1 MVNQAN
7 LMRFGVSIPEDL
19 LKRFDSVVESRG
31 YVGRSEAVRDAMRGF
46 ISQYEWE
53 TEQEGTTAAINIV
66 YEHKPR
72 LMADLMRAQHDAE
85 AHVVTT
91 VHIHLTDFHCLEVLA
106 VRGTRKGI
114 EKLASRLGGLSGIEY
129 VRLFTFSLPD
139 ENLHYD
145 SH

>member
-1 MVNQAN
+1 MADQVE
-7 LMRFGVSIPEDL
+7 LKRFGVSIPEDL
-19 LKRFDSVVESRG
+19 LERFDKVVESRG
-31 YVGRSEAVRDAMRGF
+31 YVGRSEAIRDAMRGF

-53 TEQEGTTAAINIV
+53 SQQEGTTAALNIV
-66 YEHKPR
+66 YQHKPR
-72 LMADLMRAQHDAE
+72 LMADLVRVQHDAD

-91 VHIHLTDFHCLEVLA
+91 VHIHLTDSHCLEVLA
-106 VRGTRKGI
+106 VRGTKDGI

-139 ENLHYD
+139 ESLRGH